1 MYFKKC
7 PLCGAHLDP
16 GELCDCRET
25 EKEADPGELCD
36 CRETEKEAAPAATGT
51 TSRKWTQAQSISLPA
66 GSQGL
71 EVMPCRTMN

>member
-7 PLCGAHLDP
+7 PLCGAHL
-16 GELCDCRET
+16 
-25 EKEADPGELCD
+25 DPGELCD

-71 EVMPCRTMN
+71 EVMPCRTMS

>member
-1 MYFKKC
+1 MQYKVC
-7 PLCGAHLDP
+7 YRCGAHLDF
-16 GELCDCRET
+16 GEICDCR
-25 EKEADPGELCD
+25 KE
-36 CRETEKEAAPAATGT
+36 EKEAAPAATGT

>member
-7 PLCGAHLDP
+7 PLCGAHL
-16 GELCDCRET
+16 
-25 EKEADPGELCD
+25 DPGELCD

-51 TSRKWTQAQSISLPA
+51 TSRKWTQAQSISLSV

>member
-7 PLCGAHLDP
+7 ALCGAHL
-16 GELCDCRET
+16 
-25 EKEADPGELCD
+25 DPGELCD

-51 TSRKWTQAQSISLPA
+51 TSRKWTQAQSTSLSA

>member
-1 MYFKKC
+1 MYFKVC
-7 PLCGAHLDP
+7 SLCGAHL
-16 GELCDCRET
+16 
-25 EKEADPGELCD
+25 DPGELCD

-51 TSRKWTQAQSISLPA
+51 TSREWTQAQSISPPA